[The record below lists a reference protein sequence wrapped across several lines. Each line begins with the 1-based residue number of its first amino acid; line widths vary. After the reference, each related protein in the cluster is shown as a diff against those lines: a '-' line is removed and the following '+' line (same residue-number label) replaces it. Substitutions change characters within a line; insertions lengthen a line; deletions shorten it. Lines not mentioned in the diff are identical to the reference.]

1 MTSLLTAISQ
11 PLASMGNIAGAI
23 TWNAD
28 PVLFRLGSVEVRW
41 YGLMFAIGF
50 LVGYKIVERM
60 FKHEGAPEKW
70 LGILLL
76 WLGAGTIIGA
86 RLGHVFFYEWDVYS
100 QDPIRI
106 LYIWEGGLASHGG
119 ALGIIACV
127 ILFSV
132 FTTKRSPIWTFDRIV
147 IPVALVGALIRLG
160 NLFNSEIYGHPTDLP
175 WGFIY
180 TRGHE
185 FAGQACHPTQLYEAL
200 CYLAL
205 FGLLMWMYWKRN
217 EEERPGLIFGVF
229 LTVLFTCRF
238 LIEFVKNDQ
247 VAFESQMS
255 LNMGQW
261 LSIPF
266 VVLGVFLIVRAMR
279 RPRLHLE
286 FPNRFPDEDKSSAK
300 KRPH

>member
-1 MTSLLTAISQ
+1 MSALTA
-11 PLASMGNIAGAI
+11 AI

-28 PVLFRLGSVEVRW
+28 PVLFHLGSLQVRW

-50 LVGYKIVERM
+50 LIGYKIVEKM
-60 FKHEGAPEKW
+60 FRHEGAPERW

-86 RLGHVFFYEWDVYS
+86 RLGHVFFYEWEAYS
-100 QDPIRI
+100 QHPLHI

-119 ALGIIACV
+119 AIGIIICV
-127 ILFSV
+127 ILFSI
-132 FTTKRSPIWTFDRIV
+132 FTTKKSPLWTFDRIV

-160 NLFNSEIYGHPTDLP
+160 NLFNSEIYGHPTGLP
-175 WGFIY
+175 WGVIFL
-180 TRGHE
+180 RGDE
-185 FAGQACHPTQLYEAL
+185 YPGLPCHPTQLYEAL

-217 EEERPGLIFGVF
+217 AEERPGLIFGVF
-229 LTVLFTCRF
+229 LVILFTCRF

-247 VAFESQMS
+247 VAFEANMT
-255 LNMGQW
+255 LNMGQL

-266 VVLGVFLIVRAMR
+266 VLFGAILIIRAMR
-279 RPRLHLE
+279 QPRLHLT
-286 FPNRFPDEDKSSAK
+286 FPNRFPDDPKSKSK
-300 KRPH
+300 KK